1 MSPSRDQS
9 KVKNAPSSIGGFEHV
24 VFLGTYNA
32 DPFRGQIEK
41 WLPALDLTN
50 VALIVADNHSSDSTA
65 QWMGKL
71 IAALDCFSVLEVNDL
86 NFGGYGNLATNLHRL
101 TDAKWITTL
110 HQDDQYAP
118 EHIQNHRKALNGS
131 ASDLGLICSEAV
143 SITPNGKSIG
153 YPRAHWLLENNPD
166 PVTVFL
172 AHLRNHAYPFS
183 GATFSKSVL
192 LNFPIPWH
200 STSFP
205 DTEIVMKMAVDYRVE
220 FADGVTVKY
229 LENPNSESHSLAPR
243 HRDFGAFQALLRV
256 FAHPN
261 YEKLCRQIPERDIV
275 GYLKSLDEGISQRF
289 QDKSYS
295 ELLKQA
301 AFEITAQHI
310 GTGPEMATH
319 LAEGYVRVG
328 DSRALEILRALGAR
342 SPKSSQKGSSE
353 LSSPSSQA
361 NSSKVVGLLTALS
374 GLLPRWLRKFLFK
387 ALMSSSVGRTKLA
400 SWNFN
405 WRDR

>member
-1 MSPSRDQS
+1 MSPGRNQS
-9 KVKNAPSSIGGFEHV
+9 KANNSPSSIGGFEHV

-32 DPFRGQIEK
+32 DPFQDQIKK

-50 VALIVADNHSSDSTA
+50 AALIVADNHSSDSTA

-71 IAALDCFSVLEVNDL
+71 IASLDCFSVLSVNER
-86 NFGGYGNLATNLHRL
+86 NFGGYGNLATNLHRF
-101 TDAKWITTL
+101 TDAKWVTTL

-118 EHIQNHRKALNGS
+118 EHIQNHRRVLNGS
-131 ASDLGLICSEAV
+131 ASELGMICSEAISV
-143 SITPNGKSIG
+143 TTDGKRIG

-183 GATFSKSVL
+183 GATFSKNVL

-220 FADGVTVKY
+220 FANGVTVRY
-229 LENPNSESHSLAPR
+229 FENPNSESHSLAPR

-261 YEKLCRQIPERDIV
+261 YEKLCRQIPERDIAC
-275 GYLKSLDEGISQRF
+275 YLKSLDEGISQRF
-289 QDKSYS
+289 QDTSYS
-295 ELLKQA
+295 ELMKQA

-328 DSRALEILRALGAR
+328 DSRALEILHALGAGSSMSAQKGSIEFSKPN
-342 SPKSSQKGSSE
+342 SPKST
-353 LSSPSSQA
+353 PR
-361 NSSKVVGLLTALS
+361 VVGVLAALS
-374 GLLPRWLRKFLFK
+374 GLLPRWLRKVLFK
-387 ALMSSSVGRTKLA
+387 ALMSSPVGRTKLA

-405 WRDR
+405 WRES